1 MLAQVRSAVLTR
13 GPGIILAMLTALLVL
28 IACASAAPHSTSP
41 AIAQAATTAVRPA
54 PNTRVV
60 LVTGST
66 DGLGRELARR
76 LAAQGAHVIVH
87 GRNAGRGEGLVAE
100 IAAAGKGS
108 ARFYQADLASLDEV
122 RRFADAISR
131 DYDRLDLL
139 VNNAGVFLRD
149 ERKVSADGH
158 ELTFAV
164 NYLAGYLLT
173 HRLLPLLEKGQ
184 QPRIVNVT
192 SRSAAPID
200 FDDVMMERGYTGYRA
215 YSQSKLAQVMFT
227 IDMAAQLK
235 PKGIVVQ
242 AVHPATGMDTN
253 MIASVGLTPRT
264 TIDEGATAVMA
275 AIATTEPSGT
285 YFLGRSVG
293 TPHAQAVDA
302 DARAR
307 LRAVSQKITGVP

>member
-1 MLAQVRSAVLTR
+1 
-13 GPGIILAMLTALLVL
+13 MLTALLVL
-28 IACASAAPHSTSP
+28 LASVAAGIQPAAAP
-41 AIAQAATTAVRPA
+41 ARPA
-54 PNTRVV
+54 ASQRIV

-87 GRNAGRGEGLVAE
+87 GRNASRGDALVTE
-100 IAAAGKGS
+100 IAATGKGS
-108 ARFYQADLASLDEV
+108 ARFYQADFASLAEV
-122 RRFADAISR
+122 RRFADSVAR
-131 DYDRLDLL
+131 DYECLDLL

-149 ERKVSADGH
+149 QRQVSADGH

-173 HRLLPLLEKGQ
+173 YRVLPLLEKGRS
-184 QPRIVNVT
+184 PRIVNVS

-200 FDDVMMERGYTGYRA
+200 FSDVMMERGYTGYRA

-227 IDMAAQLK
+227 VDLAAQLK

-253 MIASVGLTPRT
+253 MIASAGLTPRT
-264 TIDEGATAVMA
+264 SIDEGAAAVMHV
-275 AIATTEPSGT
+275 IASDAPSGS
-285 YFLGRSVG
+285 YFLGQTVG
-293 TPHAQAVDA
+293 APHVQATDA
-302 DARAR
+302 EARKQ
-307 LRAVSQKITGVP
+307 LRDISQKMTGVP